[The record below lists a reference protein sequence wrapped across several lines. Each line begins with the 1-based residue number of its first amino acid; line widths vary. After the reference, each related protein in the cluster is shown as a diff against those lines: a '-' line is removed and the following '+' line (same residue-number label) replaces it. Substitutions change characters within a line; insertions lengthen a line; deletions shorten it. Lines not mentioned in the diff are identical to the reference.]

1 MLLSATNRPLARAA
15 SGGFLLALLAGLA
28 LWLAGT
34 GYRLRWWGLLP
45 AFTVLRWAA
54 YGGLVAAALSLLG
67 MILARPGGP
76 RRGFSLALVGLVV
89 GLVVFAVPWRWWRK
103 AQQVPP
109 IHDITTD
116 TETPPAFVAVLP
128 LRAGA
133 PNPADYGGPE
143 LAAQQRAGYPDLG
156 PLTLQAPPQQ
166 VFERALL
173 AARAMGWDIVAA
185 EPSEGRI

>member
-67 MILARPGGP
+67 MILAPPGGP
-76 RRGFSLALVGLVV
+76 PRGFSLALVRLVPRPLAA
-89 GLVVFAVPWRWWRK
+89 GAARPTR
-103 AQQVPP
+103 PP
-109 IHDITTD
+109 RPPPLPPPRSPLPPLSPSSRSGRVHP
-116 TETPPAFVAVLP
+116 TPP
-128 LRAGA
+128 
-133 PNPADYGGPE
+133 
-143 LAAQQRAGYPDLG
+143 
-156 PLTLQAPPQQ
+156 TT
-166 VFERALL
+166 
-173 AARAMGWDIVAA
+173 AARSSRRSSVRATRTSA
-185 EPSEGRI
+185 P